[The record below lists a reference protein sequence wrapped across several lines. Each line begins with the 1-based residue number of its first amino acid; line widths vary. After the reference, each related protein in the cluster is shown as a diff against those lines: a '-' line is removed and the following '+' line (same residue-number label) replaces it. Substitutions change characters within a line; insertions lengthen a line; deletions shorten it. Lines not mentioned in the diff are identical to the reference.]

1 MSGATPRGPK
11 GGKIRPG
18 DPIRARWLNDTR
30 EVAERAVAL
39 GGGLVGTTADG
50 RTVIRA
56 TGQGGVLIKTP
67 AGGINAAVVVSN
79 AITAGSAQCTLYQPT
94 NAGWDLTSVSVTV
107 YNTFTA
113 AVAGSTI
120 CQAKPVDGRLIV
132 DVEPC

>member
-50 RTVIRA
+50 RTVIERHGAGRRA
-56 TGQGGVLIKTP
+56 SQD
-67 AGGINAAVVVSN
+67 AR
-79 AITAGSAQCTLYQPT
+79 
-94 NAGWDLTSVSVTV
+94 GWDQRGGRGFQCH
-107 YNTFTA
+107 Y
-113 AVAGSTI
+113 
-120 CQAKPVDGRLIV
+120 GRLSTV
-132 DVEPC
+132 HALPTHQCGLGFDLG